1 MEPSLHSS
9 QFAETGGS
17 NGLSKR
23 TLFFVR
29 LLKINL
35 VDTPFGDSKDIRMVG
50 IQFDS
55 PLSDPPSQ
63 LLGRAQRR
71 GRRDIKKISRS
82 LL

>member
-63 LLGRAQRR
+63 LLGRAPRT
-71 GRRDIKKISRS
+71 GAVWM
-82 LL
+82 LVCTL